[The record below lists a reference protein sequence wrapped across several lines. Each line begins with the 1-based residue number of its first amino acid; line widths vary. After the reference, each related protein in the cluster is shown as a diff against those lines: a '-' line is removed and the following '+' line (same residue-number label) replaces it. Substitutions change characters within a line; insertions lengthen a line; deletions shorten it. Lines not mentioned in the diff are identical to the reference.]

1 MKAFIFFS
9 AILLTLISCR
19 TTINSAK
26 HIDSS
31 AISRIE
37 LLIADTSIVDLPS
50 KQLTKL
56 IAVGEGQSFVDSSG
70 NPFHKPSQ
78 IITFINSDKD
88 SLVSIFNSFLNS
100 SQQDEDAT
108 TCITLYNHVF
118 LLYDT
123 KNTIAEQVDF
133 AFDCPMQFD
142 FLHRCF
148 VSAGLTSRA
157 HRKKKIQLQF
167 KCDTALLN
175 IYILSSTFVF

>member
-142 FLHRCF
+142 FLHRGKTVAVKDYYSELMTRF
-148 VSAGLTSRA
+148 VR
-157 HRKKKIQLQF
+157 QLKLKNAF
-167 KCDTALLN
+167 IPEYGPPPPPK
-175 IYILSSTFVF
+175 